1 MIRRKNHLAHEPFLK
16 LLRGNGHSVQLL
28 MYFVANFAN
37 VLSLFFF
44 ALLCILNECH
54 RSNLHDKG

>member
-37 VLSLFFF
+37 VLSLFF
-44 ALLCILNECH
+44 LLCYVY
-54 RSNLHDKG
+54 

>member
-37 VLSLFFF
+37 VLSLFF
-44 ALLCILNECH
+44 CSVMYI
-54 RSNLHDKG
+54 K